1 MPVFK
6 SFLSSKVFLIIRKIG
21 AYILVAGTLLFI
33 IAGSIAL
40 VYENDVKSFFLVK
53 LNQSLNTKVEIAEI
67 ELSIWRSFPDASLIL
82 HEVKVHHAKPYQG
95 AGYFLTANEISFRF
109 SWFDFIS
116 KNYSAKRIDIKQG
129 GLNILTSLKGEE
141 NFNILKQ
148 SSDSTS
154 GAFEFSIEALDVYQI
169 DVHIN
174 HEPSEFETVFLI
186 DDAYVNG
193 EFSKENYELG
203 IESELVFD
211 FLNSGTTRWIS
222 KKNIDLNCLLNV
234 NNEQKLYEFTNG
246 KIALAQLKFGIAG
259 NIQLTNEAPL
269 LNLNLNGID
278 LDIASFLSLLPDEY
292 KKSLE
297 DYDSEGTFYAD
308 VFISG
313 AWGSNENPQVKGS
326 FGIKDGD
333 INYKPND
340 LLMKRVQVNGDFS
353 NGEAHSLKTSILNL
367 KQFAFELNGG
377 IAEGELQMNNFDNVY
392 IKSKFKA
399 KLSLSDVAD
408 FFPQGKVSDLKG
420 KAELDIDIE
429 GALGKILMTDGILTE
444 KLNANGF
451 LKLENAS
458 FKITGDTLT
467 YRNIDS
473 RIRFSKYDVFVEEFS
488 GFAGS
493 TDYNANGSLINL
505 FGYLFT
511 TDQPLGIKAKVQS
524 KKVNLDEL
532 FTNSAEGADNDEYN
546 LKISQRLNLKLN
558 IRIDQLNFRKFKSSG
573 IVGDISLRDKVF
585 TAERLRFRT
594 MDGLIE
600 LDGVIDGSAANQFK
614 LTCHGN
620 LKNVNINQLFLQC
633 ENFGQNVI
641 TEQNIMGK
649 LDAKVDLSFPMDST
663 LSIDTK
669 RLRSV
674 CDITIN
680 DGRLISFEP
689 LNNLS
694 KFISIDELKDVRFS
708 TLENTIEIENEKVI
722 IPKMEIISSA
732 LNIFV
737 SGKHGFDNMVDYHF
751 QLTMSDLLSKKAKK
765 AKKENEEFGIIAD
778 DGLGRTQLFISMSG
792 PIDDPKISYDA
803 LGAKEKFKAD
813 IKNEKQTLKKVLKE
827 ELGLFKKDSTLN
839 DSKKKKEKKVII
851 EFDE

>member
-1 MPVFK
+1 MSRFK
-6 SFLSSKVFLIIRKIG
+6 SFLSSNFFLVFRKIG
-21 AYILVAGTLLFI
+21 AYILVVFTLLFI
-33 IAGSIAL
+33 IVGSIAL
-40 VYENDVKSFFLVK
+40 IYENDVKSFFLVK

-67 ELSIWRSFPDASLIL
+67 ELSIWKSFPDASLIL
-82 HEVKVHHAKPYQG
+82 HEVKVHHAKPYEG
-95 AGYFLTANEISFRF
+95 AGYFLTANEIKFRF

-129 GLNILTSLKGEE
+129 GLNILTSVKGDK
-141 NFNILKQ
+141 NFNIIKE
-148 SSDSTS
+148 SADSTNY
-154 GAFEFSIEALDVYQI
+154 AFEFSIEALDIYQI

-174 HEPSEFETVFLI
+174 HEPSEFETVLLI
-186 DDAYVNG
+186 DDAFVKG
-193 EFSKENYELG
+193 EFSKDNYELG
-203 IESELVFD
+203 IKSELAFD
-211 FLNSGTTRWIS
+211 FLNTGTTRWIS
-222 KKNIDLNCLLNV
+222 KKNVDLNCMLNV
-234 NNEQKLYEFTNG
+234 NNKDRLYEFADG
-246 KIALAQLKFGIAG
+246 KISLAQLNFGIAG
-259 NIQLTNEAPL
+259 NIQLTEKAPL
-269 LNLNLNGID
+269 LNLNLSGID

-292 KKSLE
+292 KKSIE
-297 DYDSEGTFYAD
+297 DYNSEGTFYAD
-308 VFISG
+308 VLISG
-313 AWGSNENPQVKGS
+313 AWNSNESPLVKGS
-326 FGIKDGD
+326 FGIKDGE

-340 LLMKRVQVNGDFS
+340 LQMKHVQVNGEFS
-353 NGEAHSLKTSILNL
+353 NGLKHNLKSSVLNL

-377 IAEGELQMNNFDNVY
+377 KAEGGLILNNLDDIY
-392 IKSKFKA
+392 LKSKFKA
-399 KLSLSDVAD
+399 KLSLDDVAN
-408 FFPQGKVSDLKG
+408 FFPDGKISNLKG
-420 KAELDIDIE
+420 KAELDIEIE
-429 GALGKILMTDGILTE
+429 GAVGKILITESILTE
-444 KLNANGF
+444 KLNTNGF
-451 LKLENAS
+451 LKLEDAS

-493 TDYNANGSLINL
+493 TDYNANGSLMNL
-505 FGYLFT
+505 FGYLLT
-511 TDQPLGIKAKVQS
+511 TNQPLGIKAKVQS

-532 FTNSAEGADNDEYN
+532 FTNSAEGAENDEYN
-546 LKISQRLNLKLN
+546 LKISPRLNLKLN
-558 IRIDQLNFRKFKSSG
+558 IRIDQLNFRKFMSNG
-573 IVGDISLRDKVF
+573 IVGDVSLSDKIF
-585 TAERLRFRT
+585 RAERLRFRT

-600 LDGVIDGSAANQFK
+600 LDGAIDGSAANKFK

-620 LKNVNINQLFLQC
+620 LKNVNINQLFFQC

-641 TEQNIMGK
+641 TEQNIMGR
-649 LDAKVDLSFPMDST
+649 LDANVDLSFPMDST
-663 LSIDTK
+663 LSVDAK
-669 RLRSV
+669 KLRSV

-694 KFISIDELKDVRFS
+694 KFISIEELQDVRFS

-737 SGKHGFDNMVDYHF
+737 SGKHGFDNIVDYHF

-765 AKKENEEFGIIAD
+765 AKKENEEFGVIAD

-813 IKNEKQTLKKVLKE
+813 IKNEKQTLKQVLKD
-827 ELGLFKKDSTLN
+827 ELGFFKKDSTLN